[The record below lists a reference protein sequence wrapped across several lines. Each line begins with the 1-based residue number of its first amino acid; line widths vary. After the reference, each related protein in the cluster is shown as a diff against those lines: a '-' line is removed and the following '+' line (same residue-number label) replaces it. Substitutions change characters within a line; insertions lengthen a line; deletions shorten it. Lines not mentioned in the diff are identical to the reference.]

1 MFACFVFYLCRT
13 SVFSACLVW
22 RACTSDAVHV
32 LNRVDQARVEG
43 SADRGRTSGLSQAG
57 AHYEARSRRRV
68 EVTWWGV

>member
-1 MFACFVFYLCRT
+1 
-13 SVFSACLVW
+13 VW